1 MKTLELLKTYS
12 DTGWRFE
19 LVFPYSLAALEY
31 SEHYGN
37 KCWFFALLG
46 LTLFISREDY
56 NMQYDRDVAWGF
68 TFSSAVQALYL
79 YWGSKCKI
87 LYYPWADYI
96 CVRDQLMDEYGNLW
110 NRPKWI
116 TFRDGTRDKEDEPPN
131 LYERLVPYKY
141 KLKNGQVQNVM
152 AKVKVEER
160 EWRLRLL
167 QWTQLFNKV
176 NRCIWVEFDHEV
188 GERTGSFKGG
198 VMGCG
203 YTMLPG
209 EDPIDCL
216 NRMEF
221 ERQFN

>member
-1 MKTLELLKTYS
+1 MKTIELLKTYS
-12 DTGWRFE
+12 DVGWKLE

-56 NMQYDRDVAWGF
+56 NMEYDRDVAWGF
-68 TFSSAVQALYL
+68 SFSSSVKALFL
-79 YWGSKCKI
+79 YWGSKCTI
-87 LYYPWADYI
+87 LYYPWADWI
-96 CVRDQLMDEYGNLW
+96 CVRDQLMDEGGKLW

-116 TFRDGTRDKEDEPPN
+116 KFADGMDKEDEPPN
-131 LYERLVPYKY
+131 LYERILPYTY
-141 KLKNGQVQNVM
+141 TLKSGQVQDRT
-152 AKVKVEER
+152 AKIGVEER

-167 QWTQLFNKV
+167 QWTKLFNKIS
-176 NRCIWVEFDHEV
+176 RCIWIEFDHEV
-188 GERTGSFKGG
+188 GEKSGSWKGG

-203 YTMLPG
+203 YTLLPN

-216 NRMEF
+216 RRMEK
-221 ERQFN
+221 ERKF